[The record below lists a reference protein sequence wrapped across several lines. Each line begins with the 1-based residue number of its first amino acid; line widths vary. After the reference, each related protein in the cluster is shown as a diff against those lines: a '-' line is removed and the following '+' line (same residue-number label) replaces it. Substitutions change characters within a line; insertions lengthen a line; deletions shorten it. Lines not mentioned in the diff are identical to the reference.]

1 MITTSVTVSDNQF
14 TPADI
19 QVSPGATVTW
29 TWAAGASTHNVTFPS
44 PAIADSPN
52 QSSGSFATAMP
63 TTPGTY
69 SYSCTL
75 HAGMNGSVLVQ

>member
-1 MITTSVTVSDNQF
+1 LTTSVTVGPSFSF

-29 TWAAGASTHNVTFPS
+29 TWADGPHNVTFPS
-44 PAIADSPN
+44 GSIADSPD
-52 QSSGSFATAMP
+52 QSTGTFATAMP

-69 SYSCTL
+69 PYSCTL
-75 HAGMNGSVLVQ
+75 HSGMSGSVLVQ